1 MRDDPDYAR
10 ALKDIKKK
18 GNYGSSEKKEEYTKA
33 DDIPSNKTIINPE
46 TGTSITRNDWTINGK
61 PAAVLQ
67 FNSTGKPSKEI
78 DKMAATGNVRLAD
91 NFSAAGR
98 KALMA
103 FQDGG
108 GDFKKAD
115 KILKDELKNTKYQYM
130 IKAEKDA
137 PNTFYLVVHGKNK
150 YYRIEA
156 TRNDIVDRSFE
167 DYRD

>member
-78 DKMAATGNVRLAD
+78 DT
-91 NFSAAGR
+91 
-98 KALMA
+98 
-103 FQDGG
+103 
-108 GDFKKAD
+108 
-115 KILKDELKNTKYQYM
+115 
-130 IKAEKDA
+130 
-137 PNTFYLVVHGKNK
+137 P
-150 YYRIEA
+150 
-156 TRNDIVDRSFE
+156 
-167 DYRD
+167 